1 MRQMVNLDTA
11 KVKMKK
17 PFDLLLN
24 LAEKHGEKLKMK
36 RMKNPFRTVTT
47 EYYEEYET
55 SAEKVTPDWQGM
67 TNRRIRVVTTDDQYT
82 GSKKDPIVSTSYEY
96 L

>member
-17 PFDLLLN
+17 PFDLMLN

-36 RMKNPFRTVTT
+36 RMKNP
-47 EYYEEYET
+47 
-55 SAEKVTPDWQGM
+55 SQNG
-67 TNRRIRVVTTDDQYT
+67 
-82 GSKKDPIVSTSYEY
+82 Y
-96 L
+96 LLLK